1 MDTRL
6 IAKNAAALG
15 ISGVLAKAITAV
27 VGIFVTRYLGPG
39 PYGDY
44 SSAYAFVGTIILFA
58 ELGLSQLMV
67 QDCSRDPSALPGYFG
82 NTLLVK
88 AIVSVLCFIVMV
100 IFMFPAGYND
110 TVKAMIV
117 ILGVAVCFN
126 AMNQSVY
133 NYYQAVQKLYL
144 AAGFQFLTTFIIAIL
159 TLAVIIAGKGVVS
172 ITVTHLITYI
182 LISILIALALKN
194 EIRPRIDLASV
205 FPMIRRGLAFG
216 IHRLFYNTFSQLSIL
231 VLSLTVSNV
240 EVGIYSAAYKLVL
253 MLIFLP
259 SLATSA
265 LYPILYQLGEKDK
278 RSHMATTEK
287 VFKVLSGIGIP
298 GSVLIF
304 VLSEPIIHWLY
315 AGKFD
320 ESIPILMVV
329 AWFFALEC
337 ISFSL
342 GDVLTTTNHQWQRT
356 MVQGSALVLLFV
368 LIMVLTKLV
377 GLMGAAYALIIVEGY
392 IFLSYY
398 ILVRRGVY
406 KIRIWRQLP
415 LIIFASLI
423 MAGIAWPVKGLNP
436 FIAAVLAGIVYCCL
450 LVAFDR
456 DFRKIGKYL
465 WNLKNIRGKK

>member
-194 EIRPRIDLASV
+194 EIRHRIDLASI

-216 IHRLFYNTFSQLSIL
+216 LHRLIYNTFSI
-231 VLSLTVSNV
+231 
-240 EVGIYSAAYKLVL
+240 IY
-253 MLIFLP
+253 
-259 SLATSA
+259 
-265 LYPILYQLGEKDK
+265 
-278 RSHMATTEK
+278 
-287 VFKVLSGIGIP
+287 
-298 GSVLIF
+298 
-304 VLSEPIIHWLY
+304 
-315 AGKFD
+315 
-320 ESIPILMVV
+320 
-329 AWFFALEC
+329 
-337 ISFSL
+337 
-342 GDVLTTTNHQWQRT
+342 
-356 MVQGSALVLLFV
+356 
-368 LIMVLTKLV
+368 
-377 GLMGAAYALIIVEGY
+377 
-392 IFLSYY
+392 
-398 ILVRRGVY
+398 
-406 KIRIWRQLP
+406 
-415 LIIFASLI
+415 
-423 MAGIAWPVKGLNP
+423 
-436 FIAAVLAGIVYCCL
+436 
-450 LVAFDR
+450 
-456 DFRKIGKYL
+456 
-465 WNLKNIRGKK
+465 